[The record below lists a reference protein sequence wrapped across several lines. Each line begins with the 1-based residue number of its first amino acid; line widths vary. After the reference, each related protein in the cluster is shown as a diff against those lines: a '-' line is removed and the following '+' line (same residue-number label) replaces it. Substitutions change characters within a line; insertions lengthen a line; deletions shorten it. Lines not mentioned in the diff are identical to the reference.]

1 MHTYAKRISSILC
14 SLLLSGCALTSTAP
28 NFNGLHDFDGSEA
41 PVHINLTKA
50 AVHFGVVL
58 PFIGDASL
66 DGTVEEFTKA
76 AKKVGADRV
85 RIVQSNETT
94 LWWILPPFT
103 FLFTPK
109 FTNVAGD
116 ALTHPPT
123 LFSGPHSSTDA
134 ACRPGNKTMSPPD
147 GIGPS
152 VDESGRIQSR

>member
-1 MHTYAKRISSILC
+1 MQGMLAHVSVIC

-28 NFNGLHDFDGSEA
+28 NFNGLKNFDGSEA

-50 AVHFGVVL
+50 AVHFAVVL
-58 PFIGDASL
+58 PFVGDASL

-85 RIVQSNETT
+85 RIVQSGETT
-94 LWWILPPFT
+94 LWWIFPPFS

-116 ALTHPPT
+116 ALTQPPKWCT
-123 LFSGPHSSTDA
+123 A
-134 ACRPGNKTMSPPD
+134 PPPVV
-147 GIGPS
+147 GLS
-152 VDESGRIQSR
+152 Q